1 MKRLSPIASLPLMLA
16 VSILT
21 SCRKE
26 AEVISLDKLKSCP
39 AEYNGKDVAVEAYL
53 TMPREGKM
61 LCLLDCMMEVNSESA
76 TTLYS
81 NDGLLIRVKMGK
93 GPNQIE
99 EAPEF
104 MHDQPVWRDD
114 FVPDEEHTRR
124 FYESLRVRTDDGKIV
139 RLKDKVRLAG
149 KLEAFKEGGC
159 AFRVGRIEQP

>member
-1 MKRLSPIASLPLMLA
+1 MKRQSSIALLLLLA

-26 AEVISLDKLKSCP
+26 AEVISLDKLKTCP
-39 AEYNGKDVAVEAYL
+39 AEYNGKDIAVEAYL
-53 TMPREGKM
+53 TMPRGGKM
-61 LCLLDCMMEVNSESA
+61 LCLLDCLVELNSEPA
-76 TTLYS
+76 TVT
-81 NDGLLIRVKMGK
+81 DRHTKLIVWVRLGK

-104 MHDQPVWRDD
+104 MQDQAIGPRE

-124 FYESLRVRTDDGKIV
+124 FYENLRVRTDDGKIV

-149 KLEAFKEGGC
+149 NLEASPQDDC
-159 AFRVGRIEQP
+159 YFRVGRIEQP